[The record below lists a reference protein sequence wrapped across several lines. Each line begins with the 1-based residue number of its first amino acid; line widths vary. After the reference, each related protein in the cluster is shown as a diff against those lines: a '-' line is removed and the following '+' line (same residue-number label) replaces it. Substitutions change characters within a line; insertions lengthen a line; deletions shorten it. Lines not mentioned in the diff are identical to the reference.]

1 MPFYVVKAGKT
12 PGIYGTWSECQKQ
25 VHGFTGAIFRKF
37 STMAEAE
44 KFLEDD
50 VPVSFV
56 RKRLIATDHTGEPPL
71 KINKVRVVDSTAV
84 DNLSPVA
91 FMHDVHEPNK
101 VLVYTDGSCKGQQN
115 NRRAGIGV
123 FWGENHPWNVA
134 ERLSGRQTNN
144 RAEIEA
150 CIRALQQANK
160 AGIMGV
166 KIVTDSKFTINC
178 ATIWYFKWIKNGWKL
193 ANGAPVLLKA
203 DIQRLADELAS
214 PGLRVSWCHS
224 PGHRGKW
231 GNEQADQLANAG
243 ADLPHPPN
251 SEQEIIQN
259 SDDADYE
266 FTENDV

>member
-144 RAEIEA
+144 RAEIE
-150 CIRALQQANK
+150 
-160 AGIMGV
+160 
-166 KIVTDSKFTINC
+166 
-178 ATIWYFKWIKNGWKL
+178 
-193 ANGAPVLLKA
+193 
-203 DIQRLADELAS
+203 
-214 PGLRVSWCHS
+214 CHS